1 MDAVEQRSDRELLT
15 GHLAGDST
23 AFSALTEKYARD
35 LFGFLIRFVGNAAAA
50 EDLVQETFLQVHVA
64 AQSFDLSRPFKPW
77 LYTIAANKARD
88 MLRSRTR
95 RQERSLDAT
104 AGEDGAGLS
113 LAAGLEADTAAVS
126 DESDK
131 LEQREAVRGLIA
143 RMPEHLR
150 LILTLGYYQ
159 QLPYA
164 EISEILDIPVG
175 TVKSRLHSAVG
186 HFARLWASRS
196 SAATKANSRESS

>member
-15 GHLAGDST
+15 GHLAGDAT
-23 AFSALTEKYARD
+23 AFSDLTEKYARD
-35 LFGFLIRFVGNAAAA
+35 LFGFLIRFVGSAAAA

-64 AQSFDLSRPFKPW
+64 AQSFDVSRPFKPW

-88 MLRSRTR
+88 MLRSRGR

-104 AGEDGAGLS
+104 AGNDESGLS
-113 LAAGLEADTAAVS
+113 LAAGLEAGGAAVS

-131 LEQREAVRGLIA
+131 LEQRDAVRAQIA

-175 TVKSRLHSAVG
+175 TVKSRLHSAVR

-196 SAATKANSRESS
+196 AVIPKANRRESS